1 MNGFDYW
8 KLALQKY
15 AVFEGRSRRSEYWYF
30 VLFSTLFSIPLIN
43 LPLLSSIFSLIMI
56 LPNLAVTV
64 RRLHDTGRSGWMILI
79 ILIPLIGV
87 IWLFILLVT
96 EGDTGRN
103 QYGPD
108 PKNPVKDDIID
119 HIVG

>member
-15 AVFEGRSRRSEYWYF
+15 TVFEGRSRRSEYWFF
-30 VLFSTLFSIPLIN
+30 VLFSTLFSIPLVFF
-43 LPLLSSIFSLIMI
+43 PLLSSIFSIIMI

-64 RRLHDTGRSGWMILI
+64 RRLHDTGRSGWMFLI
-79 ILIPLIGV
+79 IFIPLIGV
-87 IWLFILLVT
+87 IWLLILLVT
-96 EGDTGRN
+96 EGDIGRN

-108 PKNPVKDDIID
+108 PKNPVKDDLID